1 MTPKIYEI
9 LSRCIEEGI
18 HYGCNKAY
26 KHEDTP
32 TQDKVLSSI
41 HFAVMQHISEYFV
54 FDNYE

>member
-18 HYGCNKAY
+18 QYGCNKAY

-32 TQDKVLSSI
+32 TEETVR
-41 HFAVMQHISEYFV
+41 A
-54 FDNYE
+54 